1 MNGAPLELIRTEGT
15 RQSNLAFALGGLPPE
30 RRADAMVFYDF
41 CRAIDDIAD
50 GDTLA
55 ATEKTNLL
63 DRWKTALSHRQALPP
78 SLHALI
84 EKYRLDTT
92 LLIEIVRGVEMDI
105 DPRLYETYEDL
116 RAYCWRVACAVG
128 LVSIEIFGC
137 RSPLSKTYAENLGQ
151 ALQLTNILR
160 DVSEDAAMGR
170 IYLPQE
176 DLRRFGVT
184 PSSLLRSHP
193 ESGFTDLMRF
203 EAQRAEDLF
212 RKTREAWPKED
223 AAALLSAEIMRVFYQ
238 KLLARMKADGFRV
251 FQKRYRLGKLEKL
264 FTLIYAR
271 LSAFTASRRV
281 GMT

>member
-1 MNGAPLELIRTEGT
+1 MNNAPLELVRAEGA

-50 GDTLA
+50 GDSLA
-55 ATEKTNLL
+55 PTGKARLL
-63 DRWKTALSHRQALPP
+63 DRWKTALSHRQQLPP
-78 SLHALI
+78 SLHTLI
-84 EKYRLDTT
+84 EKYQLDTT
-92 LLIEIVRGVEMDI
+92 LFIEIIRGVEMDI
-105 DPRLYETYEDL
+105 DPRPYETYEDL

-137 RSPLSKTYAENLGQ
+137 RSPLSKTYAEHLGQ

-160 DVSEDAAMGR
+160 DVAEDAAMGR

-184 PSSLLRSHP
+184 SSNLLRSHP
-193 ESGFTDLMRF
+193 ESGFADLMRF

-212 RKTREAWPKED
+212 RKTREVWPKED
-223 AAALLSAEIMRVFYQ
+223 ATALLSAEIMRVFYQ
-238 KLLARMKADGFRV
+238 KLLARMKSDGFRV

-271 LSAFTASRRV
+271 LSALTASRRV